1 MQELKRYDP
10 YSSDELDLVM
20 IDLEELLA
28 RVMAHR
34 KQVQATQNPDKGNE
48 PPNLPEDD
56 EQLH

>member
-1 MQELKRYDP
+1 MQGLQRYDP

-34 KQVQATQNPDKGNE
+34 KQVQGTQNPDKGNE
-48 PPNLPEDD
+48 PPNPNGG
-56 EQLH
+56 

>member
-10 YSSDELDLVM
+10 YTSDELDLAM
-20 IDLEELLA
+20 IDLEELLT

-48 PPNLPEDD
+48 PPKLPEDD

>member
-10 YSSDELDLVM
+10 YTSDELDLAM

-48 PPNLPEDD
+48 PPNPNGG
-56 EQLH
+56 

>member
-1 MQELKRYDP
+1 MQGLQRYDP

-48 PPNLPEDD
+48 RPKLPEDD
-56 EQLH
+56 EQVH

>member
-10 YSSDELDLVM
+10 YTSDELDLAL
-20 IDLEELLA
+20 IEIEELLV

-34 KQVQATQNPDKGNE
+34 KQVQGTQNTDIGNE
-48 PPNLPEDD
+48 PPKLPGDD

>member
-20 IDLEELLA
+20 IDLEELLV

-48 PPNLPEDD
+48 PPNLPGDD

>member
-10 YSSDELDLVM
+10 YTSDELDLAM

-34 KQVQATQNPDKGNE
+34 KQAQGTQNTDKGNE
-48 PPNLPEDD
+48 PPNLPGDD

>member
-1 MQELKRYDP
+1 MQGLQRYDP

-34 KQVQATQNPDKGNE
+34 KQVQGTQNTDIGNE
-48 PPNLPEDD
+48 PPKLPGDD

>member
-10 YSSDELDLVM
+10 YSSDELDLAM

-48 PPNLPEDD
+48 PPNPNGDD
-56 EQLH
+56 AQVH

>member
-10 YSSDELDLVM
+10 YTSDELDLAM

-34 KQVQATQNPDKGNE
+34 TQVQSTQNPDKGNE
-48 PPNLPEDD
+48 PPNLPGDN
-56 EQLH
+56 EQVY

>member
-10 YSSDELDLVM
+10 YSSDELDLAM
-20 IDLEELLA
+20 IEIEELLV

-34 KQVQATQNPDKGNE
+34 KQVQGTQNTDKGNE
-48 PPNLPEDD
+48 PPNPTGDD

>member
-1 MQELKRYDP
+1 MQGLQRYDP

-34 KQVQATQNPDKGNE
+34 KQIQATQNPDMGNE
-48 PPNLPEDD
+48 PPKMPGDD
-56 EQLH
+56 EQIY

>member
-10 YSSDELDLVM
+10 YSSDELDLAM

-28 RVMAHR
+28 RVMAHW

-48 PPNLPEDD
+48 PPNLPGDD

>member
-1 MQELKRYDP
+1 MQELQRYDP
-10 YSSDELDLVM
+10 YSSDELDLAM
-20 IDLEELLA
+20 IEIEKLVV

-48 PPNLPEDD
+48 PPNPTGDD

>member
-1 MQELKRYDP
+1 MQGLQRYDP

-34 KQVQATQNPDKGNE
+34 KQVQATQIPDKGNE
-48 PPNLPEDD
+48 PPNPNGDD

>member
-10 YSSDELDLVM
+10 YTSDELDLAM

-34 KQVQATQNPDKGNE
+34 KQAQATQIPDKGNE
-48 PPNLPEDD
+48 PPNLPGDN
-56 EQLH
+56 EQVY